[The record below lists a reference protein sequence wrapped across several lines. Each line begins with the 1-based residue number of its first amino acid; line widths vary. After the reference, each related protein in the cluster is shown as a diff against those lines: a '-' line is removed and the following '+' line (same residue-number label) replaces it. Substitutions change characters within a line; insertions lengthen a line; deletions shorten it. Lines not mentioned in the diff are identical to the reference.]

1 MSTYVAA
8 AAPSLLA
15 TLACARNVS
24 GAVGSLGCPGFC
36 TGGSIV
42 NRIRAALMRRD
53 IQNSPQSQ
61 RGHEMSWYAVV
72 YRSTIQAKP
81 PHVWPV
87 HAIVVWCR
95 GNTCMFVARLLI
107 FACPRF
113 IGSSDSILVSESI
126 SSGTTPAAGPVVHVL
141 RHRLRHPGR

>member
-1 MSTYVAA
+1 
-8 AAPSLLA
+8 
-15 TLACARNVS
+15 
-24 GAVGSLGCPGFC
+24 
-36 TGGSIV
+36 
-42 NRIRAALMRRD
+42 
-53 IQNSPQSQ
+53 
-61 RGHEMSWYAVV
+61 MSWYAVV

-113 IGSSDSILVSESI
+113 IRRAINSRQRVDK
-126 SSGTTPAAGPVVHVL
+126 
-141 RHRLRHPGR
+141 